1 MMNHKMTRWGIG
13 PKFTCISVVY
23 AASVFLLNHIYFP
36 FLRFTL
42 LSNTVNVIVGI
53 ILIAIGI
60 PIWVIPA
67 FTINRYFY
75 EGKLCTTGIYSFLRH
90 PIYGAWITF
99 IVPGIVIM
107 RGSVLGISI
116 PLFMYVIFR
125 MLIVHEERYLEMK
138 FGDSYLNYKRQVG
151 AVFPKLWKRTG
162 ETAMKSKN
170 ILPPTYTNAS

>member
-1 MMNHKMTRWGIG
+1 MNTNMTRWGIG

-60 PIWVIPA
+60 PIFVIPA
-67 FTINRYFY
+67 FTIDKYFF
-75 EGKLCTTGIYSFLRH
+75 EGKLCTTGVYAFLRH

-99 IVPGIVIM
+99 IVPGIVII
-107 RGSVLGISI
+107 RGSLLGLSI
-116 PLFMYVIFR
+116 PIVMYIVVR
-125 MLIVHEERYLEMK
+125 MLIVKEEQYLEMK
-138 FGDSYLNYKRQVG
+138 FGKAYVDYTQQVG
-151 AVFPKLWKRTG
+151 AVFPRLWKKKG
-162 ETAMKSKN
+162 EM
-170 ILPPTYTNAS
+170 